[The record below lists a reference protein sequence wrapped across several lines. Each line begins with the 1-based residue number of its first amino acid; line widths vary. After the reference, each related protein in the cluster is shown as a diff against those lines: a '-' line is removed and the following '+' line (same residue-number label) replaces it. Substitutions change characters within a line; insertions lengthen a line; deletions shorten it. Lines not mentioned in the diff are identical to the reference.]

1 MSGYQIE
8 NRRRRRNM
16 AEFAQS
22 DNFMKLVYLTIGIAF
37 ITVGFVNKQE
47 VIDLYKFTLGVCS

>member
-1 MSGYQIE
+1 MS
-8 NRRRRRNM
+8 
-16 AEFAQS
+16 EFAQS

>member
-1 MSGYQIE
+1 
-8 NRRRRRNM
+8 M

-22 DNFMKLVYLTIGIAF
+22 ENFMKLIYLGIAC
-37 ITVGFVNKQE
+37 TVVAVGFINKQE